1 MHFGVVPLLL
11 SPVERLGG
19 GDLSSEPE
27 DGGSRNGREK
37 DRVAIRFKVV
47 SERKKTYRRVRAA
60 FSVHRIRS
68 NCYDE

>member
-27 DGGSRNGREK
+27 DGGSRIGREK

-47 SERKKTYRRVRAA
+47 SEMEKNLKTGTCGIQRTQDT
-60 FSVHRIRS
+60 F
-68 NCYDE
+68 